1 MAGTPLGD
9 TYYPSCV
16 VSLKIRFDEALHL
29 APEPVTYTVNDLV
42 MEGVG
47 PAAPNPMG
55 ESLILGTGPEAGTVS
70 LVRVPKSANVELPA
84 IRKAGTFKLTFDFR
98 DLPLDPRTVR
108 SVGVEIYM
116 GSVLA
121 DDFASG
127 VTQVGGKQR
136 TSMLMPAAR
145 TSLLQQN
152 VKNLVLKGLADS
164 WHVSHTGGGS
174 TVSIEGRDLTGIFL
188 NTPITPELV
197 AGVQLENRQID
208 QVITDVVSKL
218 PWAQDLQVIPAPAQL
233 WPTGVIP
240 KLADLNELRLTN
252 TRVRQGA
259 KGKKVRVSAGANQ
272 DKMNFWDLVT
282 RYCFLVGAIPTMTL
296 AEPTKPDP
304 TRQGWM
310 STIYIQPTTA
320 ALDVQRL
327 FAQGKLEQGDFRIP
341 FADNTPRVVEGREF
355 VIRRMIFGRNIED
368 MQVERKFSGKLP
380 KVIEVISY
388 DTSSNRKGKARLLTA
403 RSNNMQSYFPDLNPN
418 VSAAQRTQLLQAQPA
433 APNAKASGRTGV
445 SPAGNIGKEDVLRIP
460 VPGIRDQRQLQA
472 IANALYTEISRGE
485 MGGSVKTRSLAS
497 FGAGN
502 EDPDLIHLR
511 PGDGINLAVD
521 ARPLENRAPAVHP
534 LVDQTRMSSQELMQ
548 DMVDRLG
555 VDPNLARV
563 IVASLRN
570 QILELQ
576 STYRVNTVKFDWD
589 VSRGISLSF
598 DYHNFIDPRNSIFPT
613 APEPKTRGPVSVAS
627 GPQRRR

>member
-1 MAGTPLGD
+1 MAGTPLGA

-16 VSLKIRFDEALHL
+16 VNLKIRFDESLHL
-29 APEPVTYTVNDLV
+29 APEPVTYSVDDLV
-42 MEGVG
+42 AQQGAA
-47 PAAPNPMG
+47 AAPQPLG
-55 ESLILGTGPEAGTVS
+55 QSLILGTGPEAGTVS
-70 LVRVPKSANVELPA
+70 LTRVPKSANVELPA

-98 DLPLDPRTVR
+98 DLPLDPRAVR

-121 DDFASG
+121 DDFANG
-127 VTQVGGKQR
+127 VTQVGGRER
-136 TSMLMPAAR
+136 TSMLMQAAR
-145 TSLLQQN
+145 TNLLQQN

-164 WHVSHTGGGS
+164 WHVSHTGNGS
-174 TVSIEGRDLTGIFL
+174 TVSIEGRDLTGMFL
-188 NTPITPELV
+188 NTPITPALV
-197 AGVQLENRQID
+197 ASVKLENVEIHEVIAQI
-208 QVITDVVSKL
+208 VKTL
-218 PWAQDLQVIPAPAQL
+218 PWSKEVQVIPAPPEL
-233 WPTGVIP
+233 WPNGVIP
-240 KLADLNELRLTN
+240 KLADLAQLRLTN

-296 AEPTKPDP
+296 AQPTKYDP
-304 TRQGWM
+304 AKQGWM
-310 STIYIQPTTA
+310 STIYIQPTTS

-327 FAQGKLEQGDFRIP
+327 FAAGELKAGDRRIP
-341 FADNTPRVVEGREF
+341 FANNNPRVVENRKF

-368 MQVERKFSGKLP
+368 MQVERKFSGRLA
-380 KVIEVISY
+380 KVVEVISY
-388 DTSSNRKGKARLLTA
+388 DTSSQQKGTARLLTA

-418 VSAAQRTQLLQAQPA
+418 LKDEQRAALLQAKPA

-445 SPAGNIGKEDVLRIP
+445 SPSGNIGKEDLLRIP
-460 VPGIRDQRQLQA
+460 VPGVRDQRQLQA
-472 IANALYTEISRGE
+472 IANALYTEISKGE

-534 LVDQTRMSSQELMQ
+534 LMDQTRMSSQELIQ
-548 DMVDRLG
+548 EMVNRLG

-589 VSRGISLSF
+589 VSKGISLAF
-598 DYHNFIDPRNSIFPT
+598 DYHNFIDPRNSIVPT
-613 APEPKTRGPVSVAS
+613 APEPKVKAPVAVAS
-627 GPQRRR
+627 GPRRGR